1 MTMRIMK
8 HQKIGG
14 VSVIDARKL
23 LRKYDE
29 RFREDWLEEA
39 LSSLLFRRKFGHGY
53 LYLHPKEDR
62 SLRRE
67 AGALIAGLV
76 EEGFIEPD
84 NEQTQKETNT
94 RDNLTGKK
102 WYKLTE
108 RGHELCNATAAKAV
122 HRKNADEALQGFME
136 RIRTVNE
143 DDHFLYRITAVV
155 LYGSYVRGV
164 ERPADVDLVIEVERK
179 IDDFNKF
186 HEACWKHL
194 DDSGRAYQR
203 IGYELDF
210 PRDEVFVYLKQRK
223 RTLSLHSLHDFIGME
238 KHENFSYEVLFGD
251 KDAIAQKLEEPC
263 GCLEAAGK
271 KPAPAII

>member
-1 MTMRIMK
+1 MTMRITK

-14 VSVIDARKL
+14 VSAIDARKL

-39 LSSLLFRRKFGHGY
+39 LSGLLFRRKFGHGY
-53 LYLHPKEDR
+53 PYLHPEEDR

-67 AGALIAGLV
+67 TSPLIAGLV
-76 EEGFIEPD
+76 EEGFIELD
-84 NEQTQKETNT
+84 KEQAQKEKNSG
-94 RDNLTGKK
+94 DNLTGKK

-108 RGHELCNATAAKAV
+108 RGHQLCNATAAKPV
-122 HRKNADEALQGFME
+122 HRKNADEAIQGLME
-136 RIRTVNE
+136 RVRIVNE
-143 DDHFLYRITAVV
+143 DARFLCRITVVV
-155 LYGSYVRGV
+155 LYGSYLRGV
-164 ERPADVDLVIEVERK
+164 ERPADVDVAIEVERK
-179 IDDFNKF
+179 IDAFEKF

-194 DDSGRAYQR
+194 HDSGRACQR

-210 PRDEVFVYLKQRK
+210 PRLKVFVFLKQRK

-251 KDAIAQKLEEPC
+251 KDAIAQKLEEVTNRR
-263 GCLEAAGK
+263 
-271 KPAPAII
+271 